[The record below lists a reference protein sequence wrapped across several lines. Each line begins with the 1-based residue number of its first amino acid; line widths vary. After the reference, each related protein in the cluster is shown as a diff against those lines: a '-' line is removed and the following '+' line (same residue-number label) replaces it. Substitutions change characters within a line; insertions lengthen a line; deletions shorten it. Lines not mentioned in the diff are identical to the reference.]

1 MQSRA
6 CKYEDFKQG
15 WYLERELDLHIRA
28 LFPNH
33 AARKVDYV
41 NRKFWEWCL
50 IAEAL
55 DQYGKLSK
63 GCSGIG
69 FAVGREPLASYF
81 LGKGCTVLATDLHPD
96 RSTGDWLSTGQ
107 HSKQKDDL
115 FFTSLATRHQF
126 EENLGFQYADMRDIT
141 DLVGEYDFLWSSCA
155 MEHLGGLAEGE
166 NFVKESLK
174 LLKPGGIAVHTTEI
188 NVLSNDATLDTE
200 TDCIY
205 RKQDLLRIGEEL
217 RSLGYDVPEFEFD
230 FGSTAIDQL
239 VDTPPYMQDGAYH
252 LKLEF
257 CGFVTTS
264 YFLLIM
270 RPPTSAPPSKAQF
283 WKRFIGKFG
292 S

>member
-1 MQSRA
+1 MRCRA
-6 CKYEDFKQG
+6 CKYEDFKQD
-15 WYLERELDLHIRA
+15 WYAEREQDLHIRE

-33 AARKVDYV
+33 AAKKVDYI

-55 DQYGKLSK
+55 DRYGKLGK

-81 LGKGCTVLATDLHPD
+81 LGKGCAILATDLHPD
-96 RSTGDWLSTGQ
+96 RSTRDWSSTGQ
-107 HSKQKDDL
+107 HSRQKEDL
-115 FFTSLATRHQF
+115 FYSSLADRSKF
-126 EENLGFQYADMRDIT
+126 EGNLRFQCADMRDLT
-141 DLVGEYDFLWSSCA
+141 DLEGEYDFLWSSCA
-155 MEHLGGLAEGE
+155 MEHLGGLAAGE
-166 NFVKESLK
+166 NFLKDSLK

-188 NVLSNDATLDTE
+188 NVLSNEATLDAD

-205 RKQDLLRIGEEL
+205 RKQDLLRIGKEL
-217 RSLGYDVPEFEFD
+217 QSLGYVLPKFDFD

-239 VDTPPYMQDGAYH
+239 VDTPPYMEDGAYH

-270 RPPTSAPPSKAQF
+270 RPPVTDFASKGHF
-283 WKRFIGKFG
+283 HTRLFNCFRN
-292 S
+292 